1 MLKNQLT
8 VFTSSS
14 SSSNNDKGALLVLL
28 WLVGSGLDWLLE
40 MVGNTYGSKNKYKM
54 SFKRNTAVVTFVSSE
69 SESITCVS
77 SSSEKRPPV
86 CGF

>member
-1 MLKNQLT
+1 MYRTHSSLDPIQMYPSVLKHQLT

-40 MVGNTYGSKNKYKM
+40 MVGNTCGSKNKYKM
-54 SFKRNTAVVTFVSSE
+54 
-69 SESITCVS
+69 
-77 SSSEKRPPV
+77 
-86 CGF
+86 